1 MKKDTYEIDCLGM
14 IEADRRYAISR
25 LETANAQSILV
36 LEHLDRIDITI
47 IKRRE
52 QN

>member
-1 MKKDTYEIDCLGM
+1 MEHDSYEIDCLGM
-14 IEADRRYAISR
+14 IEADRQYAISR
-25 LETANAQSILV
+25 LEMAQAQSILV
-36 LEHLDRIDITI
+36 LEHLDRIDITV